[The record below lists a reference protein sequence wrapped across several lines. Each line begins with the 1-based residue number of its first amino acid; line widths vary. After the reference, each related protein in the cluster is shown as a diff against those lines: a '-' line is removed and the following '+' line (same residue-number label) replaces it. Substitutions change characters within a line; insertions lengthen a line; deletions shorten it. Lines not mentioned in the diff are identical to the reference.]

1 MTEKYIPYKYNGEIY
16 DIPESKSAEFEKHYP
31 SATIEMHMDGEIYDI
46 PLAHKQEAIDKYGP
60 RLTYAFEKDS
70 ENTSSS
76 DNVTEEEDS
85 VESLKPTGPTF
96 SFSGF
101 SPMGP
106 QTSSED
112 TKEAKVTA
120 EKEDEG
126 PSVGESFVKGAGAGF
141 TRAGKGLLGALNLL
155 TSGYTYNDP
164 ETGEAKRT
172 DDYDTLMRD
181 KTNPFRNAYVL
192 AGETADRLSK
202 EADPTGGEKGFVDLI
217 SEGKLGTALQKGVA
231 TMAESL
237 PMTLSAYNP
246 YTMALNF
253 VSMAADNYGEETL
266 NNPDIDPWK
275 RGVYAIGT
283 AAFEQAV
290 EKFADPV
297 FKYIGG
303 GKGAGKITEEMAKEI
318 MEKGTKDA
326 VKNIAKRIFQ
336 ALGRGTVKT
345 LKDAGGEG
353 LEEIVTSLGTDAL
366 GSALDAIDGN
376 DDYGFSAQWKQYK
389 AEHPNADRMAF
400 AEKKAKEYVDAFLGG
415 ALSGGYMSGPL
426 NVASE
431 TSMFISDSKNMNQM
445 QEAREKGAT
454 LGLANMYD
462 LDDISNEQV
471 ENAAKSMVNENGETM
486 LSREFISTLSS
497 DEAYALSRSE
507 RLSPQQKVAFQQLA
521 NAKAMQEGLR
531 SKLDSDLEN
540 NVNAQKVLIEHVADN
555 GIVVAGFV
563 DGNPVYV
570 KGGVEN
576 NGAITLPNGENGP
589 VIVINALTGE
599 QTTINSNEIQ
609 KGVSQ
614 SAEEYSTWVE
624 GMLRDN
630 DARNRE
636 VARNTMSPRAKL
648 KAVTPYVGK
657 KMYIDLG
664 GGIIEVGIQNVSPES
679 GTVLIKGKKGD
690 LGGQS
695 MVTLNASTFYDSI
708 HRDDDGNPM
717 LAEGEV
723 EVIDEMPAEE
733 EAPVADEVPVAD
745 VTGDEDF
752 REQAVTILIDGVPT
766 NVYVTSQDNTSDSIV
781 YEYEDANGNKKS
793 GSSTI
798 GAFKGAMQKAEEY
811 KPEEPTAIEGVET
824 DIETPPVTEEP
835 APVESAPQEVPVT
848 PETIDW
854 DMLFDNDPETFF
866 TELQNQFGEDTADV
880 INDFIATAEE
890 DLASLEKKKGKT
902 MNDRIKDLQRK
913 SSLKLRIGTLYDM
926 LNRLKSKSEPI
937 AEPIATEEDAPVES
951 PTTPPANE
959 SAPTVEG
966 TTITGGNASEP
977 ISDPT
982 EPEAKV
988 ETPTPVQQAP
998 VAPTKV
1004 ADPIRESQ
1012 KKEKHLATQLK
1023 RYDLSPEQK
1032 QDMAFN
1038 VGKSVADMFATREE
1052 YEAYAEN
1059 ATDLGDYNA
1068 DFERGVDESFANRQQ
1083 NVSDSPVNSIPLENE
1098 PKVDNNGEANG
1109 TSGKG
1114 PSVPDNSGR
1123 TTDEGGEGG
1132 NQAAPKVSKGKTN
1145 KGKAGKKVADK
1156 YPARKGNATQKLL
1169 VDTFG
1174 FNKVEIPNSRKET
1187 LNTIYDF
1194 MMAMSKM
1201 LGISPKSI
1209 GQGGWLDVA
1218 SLRSNSTAS
1227 AEHSLLSKTIDQS
1240 VVKATLKYKY
1250 SKLSGLAHEW
1260 WHALDHALSYFET
1273 GKGKVV
1279 ASEIA
1284 GGRFTGRKETWEAV
1298 QQVIKAIKDSGHE
1311 NRIYGLK
1318 LPRRYTSYLTEPSEM
1333 AARAFDEYIKAKFE
1347 AAGITIDNS
1356 VDTNFVAQ
1364 PTAEEMAIITP
1375 AFDNLFEVLQEKEGK
1390 TPGTSVLYHIGEMMD
1405 EDSDAKKL
1413 ATDAVL
1419 TALDNY
1425 IEVEEVSDQQAENA
1439 RKASGIND
1447 EFMVAPDNP
1456 VFVSNAALAVA
1467 NIKQEKATPEQWLKM
1482 IEKAGGLKA
1491 GEDKWMG
1498 LSDWLKASDKK
1509 TLTKAEVLDFI
1520 NENMIV
1526 IEEQHYSNKGVR
1538 EEADRILNENYPG
1551 WEDAFSF
1558 DWDPFMEEPHS
1569 DIYDEVKAARLYNE
1583 THEDQVETDED
1594 GDIVNDADYNKVE
1607 EFGAELAGIWYGRG
1621 QENTV
1626 REIHGTREEYTTN
1639 GLTNLH
1645 EIALTVPTIEPW
1657 NESDD
1662 IHFGDAGE
1670 GRAVAWIRFG
1680 EAEVNVQD
1688 ETQQRLNEIYDRL
1701 DELEMKVS
1709 STGITE
1715 EEYNE
1720 RARLRIER
1728 DELQEIK
1735 PKTQRVL
1742 VIDEIQSKRHQEGRE
1757 KGYKPDWRGRRKLRE
1772 NLEKADREVERVE
1785 AEIIAKYG
1793 SLDNVTS
1800 REDLNA
1806 LKTAMEV
1813 RREARLEFSNPHYG
1827 AIPDAPFD
1835 KNWHELA
1842 MKRMLRYAAENG
1854 YDVVAW
1860 TTGDQ
1865 QAERY
1870 GIGKVVSS
1878 VAYRRTED
1886 GKRVRVN
1893 MRGGESLL
1901 FDIDVLGKVTEVHR
1915 DGGVVTKGMALSEIV
1930 GSDLAKQIQNYEG
1943 EVDER
1948 GDYNIKSEDF
1958 RIGGEGMKGF
1968 YDKILPA
1975 FMNKYGKKW
1984 GVKVED
1990 IELPNLEEAGRVMH
2004 SVPVTDSMKD
2014 SVMDGQVMFMKR
2026 PNGKVYGWTDGKKIY
2041 LTKAGINPNTPVH
2054 EYTHLWAKAMMQKNP
2069 KGWNSIKSLLKGT
2082 PIWDEVI
2089 NDPNY
2094 SDIKNNEDAVASEV
2108 LSRIS
2113 GSENAAK
2120 LEKMAQQM
2128 IDEAKGT
2135 ARKLEARGLIQN
2147 IKDALNKFWNWVGT
2161 ELFGIENFE
2170 SVEQVT
2176 DRVLWDLMN
2185 KTDLGEL
2192 SEGQVEAQ
2200 IVTDPKVSISNEN
2213 SVSLPNVSQAIE
2225 SGVWNDAA
2233 LNELNKIAEDVED
2246 GKAILKRYTSSE
2258 LTGLLEGGRLLV
2270 GASIISRGSE
2280 RNVSASRGRAKSLE
2294 EKAAEIIPAI
2304 TAWAKSIGAWRDYSE
2319 RSEEEIAHSYW
2330 TSGGEAQVFYLGNGK
2345 VEKIIG
2351 LDYFVDPQLA
2361 IDRIAIHNSLFEE
2374 TQLRVTGFGTNKDGQ
2389 FAIIVEQ
2396 PTIIGKHT
2404 DNSEIDSYIESI
2416 GFKKVDDTTR
2426 TFANEDLY
2434 LSDLHEENVLNQ
2446 NHERYYV
2453 IDGDFRLNTPE
2464 AGIGGTR
2471 QIDDSIVRDDSE
2483 NLLFRSSESPI
2494 TPEMDADY
2502 LAAVERGDMETAQR
2516 MVLEAAKLAMPN
2528 TAMIDRNDYPKIFYH
2543 NTDAEFTAFG
2553 AEYNGTATDAG
2564 WLGDG
2569 FYFYGDPTE
2578 GDLYGRNK
2586 MQVFLNIEEPYY
2598 ATSEENKFLAEANSR
2613 KESIAFSERLKEEW
2627 YDGVYYNG
2635 DLRQEAVAFYPS
2647 QIKSADPV
2655 TYDDNGN
2662 VIPLSERFNPEK
2674 NDIRYRKSD
2683 IQNAAADYLAGPQRT
2698 ELIQRAVN
2706 EEASK
2711 LGVKVTYKTRSE
2723 MPKGHEN
2730 DKGYYN
2736 TKTGE
2741 IVICTEN
2748 ASSVADAIQTI
2759 LHEAVAHKGLRQL
2772 MGDKFNDFISR
2783 VYDSLDAET
2792 KAKVDTLATEK
2803 YDGNTAVAT
2812 EEYIASLAETE
2823 DFANNSLWDKIKS
2836 IFEDIINAIL
2846 GRNDIKIGDNEL
2858 RYILRAS
2865 YANMVNP
2872 RNMDTIEG
2880 WAKDKVMREEYKI
2893 NEATPEIMSRT
2904 GISPTEIAKATAAE
2918 VYANHVSATWNEFQ
2932 RQFQDAMQPVRVAI
2946 DAIQQE
2952 TGNVPIEDYENYILI
2967 QNQSS
2972 SRSRV
2977 EIDNFQRKFYSPI
2990 IKQVNALIDKI
3001 MESRGWKLNDEKKR
3015 SEVYKEVRQYLIAKH
3030 GLERNKYYQTHKMR
3044 HLKPWEKQREIA
3056 VAQSELDAAV
3066 EAINSDASLTDAE
3079 RELQIRQAQDVYN
3092 AAVAEIN
3099 EREVPDVRDYAGL
3112 TALFGMDAKEFKK
3125 AEEEAAIL
3133 VENFENDNAEMTEEL
3148 WKRINKATDKTLRH
3162 SYECGLISRQQYNDI
3177 KGMFNFYI
3185 PLRGFDE
3192 TTAEDVYSYA
3202 RFEGNRFNPAVHKT
3216 GGRTSLADDPI
3227 AIIMNMAESEI
3238 AQGNKNRAKQA
3249 LYNFILNRPIVDSEG
3264 NQKQNSLMQIENVW
3278 YLKNVDE
3285 NGNEVYSIASPDRER
3300 GETYEEFEAR
3310 MKEKAENGEAMQ
3322 SKKGKVDVGLRFQKP
3337 SNANAHYIYLKVN
3350 GVEKAIYVNGDP
3362 KAAEAVNGTYKPK
3375 PIYQKGSFRTKYEKV
3390 NKAIEFAEDNLTMSN
3405 VNRLISS
3412 TFTNYSLEF
3421 TVRNYFRDM
3430 VYSHINIDIKEHDP
3444 AYRKKFRKNWRHNNL
3459 KSMVTMLKAYR
3470 AGEFEGRELN
3480 ADEAAFVE
3488 FMENGGQTGYT
3499 LINSVETRK
3508 RDLERAIKKM
3518 QNGDNGGVKDSTV
3531 FRYTLGAVELL
3542 NEASELV
3549 TRFAAFKTSR
3559 DMGRSVVRSISDAK
3573 EITVNFNTKGAQD
3586 GKGFFGFLARC
3597 LGASKFFFNASV
3609 QGVQNIAAM
3618 AKANKLKFCSVVG
3631 GMAAWGFLMP
3641 VIVSAISEMLGGDDD
3656 EYWNIPEYD
3665 RQNNFCVPV
3674 GNGMYAKIPLP
3685 IGFREMYAL
3694 GDMVAAMAFDK
3705 KFSRNAL
3712 EVGTDMANKIASIV
3726 LPINPLESTANGLSV
3741 WHTMAYTALPSS
3753 AQFIIQNM
3761 SNVDWKG
3768 SPLQKEYTYNENDP
3782 AWMKAFENNPA
3793 WMKGLSKW
3801 CNEHIDLND
3810 DYKGMDWSPEKLD
3823 NTLSN
3828 LFGGIYTLIKKTGN
3842 SFSMIW
3848 NEENRNLSNV
3858 PMAGVFLGSG
3868 IENDDRF
3875 VIDAYFEQKDY
3886 YDQRVGTIKT
3896 RAKQFG
3902 YELDDIFEKKKG
3914 KHHPKIQEI
3923 YANDNFEFMQEW
3935 YKGNKE
3941 LEKLNKDIQ
3950 KLELKIAEKE
3960 NPSES
3965 LVMKLNKKKDKFL
3978 VERREFVN
3986 KMLEI
3991 D

>member
-46 PLAHKQEAIDKYGP
+46 PLAHKQEAIDKYGSK
-60 RLTYAFEKDS
+60 LTYAFEKDS

-106 QTSSED
+106 QTRSED
-112 TKEAKVTA
+112 SKEAKVTA

-126 PSVGESFVKGAGAGF
+126 PSIGESFVKGAGAGF
-141 TRAGKGLLGALNLL
+141 TRTGKGLLGALHWLS
-155 TSGYTYNDP
+155 SGYTYNDP

-172 DDYDTLMRD
+172 EDYDTQMRD
-181 KTNPFRNAYVL
+181 ETNTLRNAYVL

-303 GKGAGKITEEMAKEI
+303 GKGAGKITEEMSKEI

-462 LDDISNEQV
+462 LNDVANEQV

-497 DEAYALSRSE
+497 DEAYAISRSE
-507 RLSPQQKVAFQQLA
+507 RLSPQQKVEFQQLA

-570 KGGVEN
+570 KGGVEK

-648 KAVTPYVGK
+648 KAVTTYVGK

-723 EVIDEMPAEE
+723 EVMDEMPAEE

-752 REQAVTILIDGVPT
+752 REHNVTILIDGVPT

-793 GSSTI
+793 GSSTV
-798 GAFKGAMQKAEEY
+798 GAFKGAMQQAEEY
-811 KPEEPTAIEGVET
+811 KPDEPTAIEGVEA
-824 DIETPPVTEEP
+824 DVETPSVPEEP
-835 APVESAPQEVPVT
+835 APVETAPQEVPVT

-890 DLASLEKKKGKT
+890 ELASLEKKKGKT

-913 SSLKLRIGTLYDM
+913 SSLKLRIGTLYNM
-926 LNRLKSKSEPI
+926 LDRLKSKSEPVVATSADTP
-937 AEPIATEEDAPVES
+937 AEKEGEFIFEDGDVKNPLVLEM
-951 PTTPPANE
+951 PDE
-959 SAPTVEG
+959 EG
-966 TTITGGNASEP
+966 TTNKIFLAEKDGKWGSAAYVVLDDGNESGTPRIQIQTLKYDTKEDAIKAALSYFDFYKNMKKDSPSTKTDAFVQYIKDTYLPKEATAESEVVA
-977 ISDPT
+977 PT

-988 ETPTPVQQAP
+988 ETPAPVQQAP

-1068 DFERGVDESFANRQQ
+1068 DFERGVDESFANRHQ

-1145 KGKAGKKVADK
+1145 KGKAGKKVAEK
-1156 YPARKGNATQKLL
+1156 YPARKGHT
-1169 VDTFG
+1169 
-1174 FNKVEIPNSRKET
+1174 
-1187 LNTIYDF
+1187 
-1194 MMAMSKM
+1194 
-1201 LGISPKSI
+1201 
-1209 GQGGWLDVA
+1209 
-1218 SLRSNSTAS
+1218 
-1227 AEHSLLSKTIDQS
+1227 
-1240 VVKATLKYKY
+1240 
-1250 SKLSGLAHEW
+1250 
-1260 WHALDHALSYFET
+1260 
-1273 GKGKVV
+1273 
-1279 ASEIA
+1279 
-1284 GGRFTGRKETWEAV
+1284 
-1298 QQVIKAIKDSGHE
+1298 
-1311 NRIYGLK
+1311 
-1318 LPRRYTSYLTEPSEM
+1318 
-1333 AARAFDEYIKAKFE
+1333 
-1347 AAGITIDNS
+1347 
-1356 VDTNFVAQ
+1356 
-1364 PTAEEMAIITP
+1364 
-1375 AFDNLFEVLQEKEGK
+1375 
-1390 TPGTSVLYHIGEMMD
+1390 
-1405 EDSDAKKL
+1405 
-1413 ATDAVL
+1413 
-1419 TALDNY
+1419 
-1425 IEVEEVSDQQAENA
+1425 
-1439 RKASGIND
+1439 
-1447 EFMVAPDNP
+1447 
-1456 VFVSNAALAVA
+1456 
-1467 NIKQEKATPEQWLKM
+1467 
-1482 IEKAGGLKA
+1482 
-1491 GEDKWMG
+1491 
-1498 LSDWLKASDKK
+1498 
-1509 TLTKAEVLDFI
+1509 
-1520 NENMIV
+1520 
-1526 IEEQHYSNKGVR
+1526 
-1538 EEADRILNENYPG
+1538 
-1551 WEDAFSF
+1551 
-1558 DWDPFMEEPHS
+1558 
-1569 DIYDEVKAARLYNE
+1569 
-1583 THEDQVETDED
+1583 
-1594 GDIVNDADYNKVE
+1594 
-1607 EFGAELAGIWYGRG
+1607 
-1621 QENTV
+1621 
-1626 REIHGTREEYTTN
+1626 
-1639 GLTNLH
+1639 
-1645 EIALTVPTIEPW
+1645 
-1657 NESDD
+1657 
-1662 IHFGDAGE
+1662 
-1670 GRAVAWIRFG
+1670 
-1680 EAEVNVQD
+1680 
-1688 ETQQRLNEIYDRL
+1688 
-1701 DELEMKVS
+1701 
-1709 STGITE
+1709 
-1715 EEYNE
+1715 
-1720 RARLRIER
+1720 
-1728 DELQEIK
+1728 
-1735 PKTQRVL
+1735 
-1742 VIDEIQSKRHQEGRE
+1742 
-1757 KGYKPDWRGRRKLRE
+1757 
-1772 NLEKADREVERVE
+1772 
-1785 AEIIAKYG
+1785 
-1793 SLDNVTS
+1793 
-1800 REDLNA
+1800 
-1806 LKTAMEV
+1806 
-1813 RREARLEFSNPHYG
+1813 
-1827 AIPDAPFD
+1827 
-1835 KNWHELA
+1835 
-1842 MKRMLRYAAENG
+1842 
-1854 YDVVAW
+1854 
-1860 TTGDQ
+1860 
-1865 QAERY
+1865 
-1870 GIGKVVSS
+1870 
-1878 VAYRRTED
+1878 
-1886 GKRVRVN
+1886 
-1893 MRGGESLL
+1893 
-1901 FDIDVLGKVTEVHR
+1901 
-1915 DGGVVTKGMALSEIV
+1915 LSET
-1930 GSDLAKQIQNYEG
+1930 
-1943 EVDER
+1943 
-1948 GDYNIKSEDF
+1948 DF

-1968 YDKILPA
+1968 YDKMLPA

-2094 SDIKNNEDAVASEV
+2094 SDIKNNEDAVTSEV

-2225 SGVWNDAA
+2225 SGAWNDAA
-2233 LNELNKIAEDVED
+2233 INELNKIAEDVEE

-2294 EKAAEIIPAI
+2294 EKAAETIPAI

-2319 RSEEEIAHSYW
+2319 RTEDEIAHSYI

-2453 IDGDFRLNTPE
+2453 IDGDFRLNTAE
-2464 AGIGGTR
+2464 LGVGGNR
-2471 QIDDSIVRDDSE
+2471 EIDDSIVRVS
-2483 NLLFRSSESPI
+2483 N
-2494 TPEMDADY
+2494 
-2502 LAAVERGDMETAQR
+2502 ET
-2516 MVLEAAKLAMPN
+2516 E
-2528 TAMIDRNDYPKIFYH
+2528 
-2543 NTDAEFTAFG
+2543 
-2553 AEYNGTATDAG
+2553 
-2564 WLGDG
+2564 
-2569 FYFYGDPTE
+2569 
-2578 GDLYGRNK
+2578 
-2586 MQVFLNIEEPYY
+2586 
-2598 ATSEENKFLAEANSR
+2598 SR
-2613 KESIAFSERLKEEW
+2613 K
-2627 YDGVYYNG
+2627 D
-2635 DLRQEAVAFYPS
+2635 
-2647 QIKSADPV
+2647 
-2655 TYDDNGN
+2655 
-2662 VIPLSERFNPEK
+2662 
-2674 NDIRYRKSD
+2674 D
-2683 IQNAAADYLAGPQRT
+2683 IQNAVVDFLVGPERNRVI
-2698 ELIQRAVN
+2698 ERAVN
-2706 EEASK
+2706 EEAAK

-2772 MGDKFNDFISR
+2772 IGDRFNEFINR

-2904 GISPTEIAKATAAE
+2904 GIDPTEIAKATAAE

-2932 RQFQDAMQPVRVAI
+2932 RQFQDAMQPVRVVY

-2952 TGNVPIEDYENYILI
+2952 TGNVPIEDYENYILV

-3030 GLERNKYYQTHKMR
+3030 GLERNKYYQEHKMR

-3066 EAINSDASLTDAE
+3066 EAINSDASLTDAD
-3079 RELQIRQAQDVYN
+3079 RELQIRQAQDVYD
-3092 AAVAEIN
+3092 AAVIEIN
-3099 EREVPDVRDYAGL
+3099 EREIPDLRDYSGL
-3112 TALFGMDAKEFKK
+3112 TALFGMDEKQFEK
-3125 AEEEAAIL
+3125 AEEEAAAL
-3133 VENFENDNAEMTEEL
+3133 VENFEKDNAEMTEEL

-3227 AIIMNMAESEI
+3227 VIIMNMAESEI

-3249 LYNFILNRPIVDSEG
+3249 LYNFILNRPVTGDDG
-3264 NQKQNSLMQIENVW
+3264 TQKQNSLMQIESVW
-3278 YLKNVDE
+3278 YLKSVDE
-3285 NGNEVYSIASPDRER
+3285 SGNEVYSIASPNRER

-3310 MKEKAENGEAMQ
+3310 MQEKAENGEAMQ

-3337 SNANAHYIYLKVN
+3337 SNVNAHYIYLKVN

-3362 KAAEAVNGTYKPK
+3362 KAAEAVNGTYKSQPS
-3375 PIYQKGSFRTKYEKV
+3375 G
-3390 NKAIEFAEDNLTMSN
+3390 IESAMRD
-3405 VNRLISS
+3405 VNRFLSS

-3430 VYSHINIDIKEHDP
+3430 VYSHINIDIKEKDP

-3480 ADEAAFVE
+3480 EDEAAFVE

-3499 LINSVETRK
+3499 LINSVENRK

-3518 QNGDNGGVKDSTV
+3518 QGLGNGGVKDSTV

-3586 GKGFFGFLARC
+3586 GKGIFGFLARY
-3597 LGASKFFFNASV
+3597 LGWSKYFFNASV

-3631 GMAAWGFLMP
+3631 GMAAWGLLMP

-3726 LPINPLESTANGLSV
+3726 LPINPLESMANGLSA
-3741 WHTMAYTALPSS
+3741 WHTMLYTALPSS
-3753 AQFIIQNM
+3753 AQFLVQNM

-3868 IENDDRF
+3868 IDNDDRF
-3875 VIDAYFEQKDY
+3875 VVDAYFEQKDY

-3914 KHHPKIQEI
+3914 RHHPKIQEI